1 MEGIVLQTTGS
12 WYLVRTDQGSHQ
24 CRLPGRFKQEENKTT
39 NPIAVGDKVAVA
51 IDTTTGDMVI
61 EAIHPRS
68 NYIVRQSPRQKHYK
82 HIIAANIDRAL
93 LIVTVSQPRTSLGFV
108 DRFLVAAES
117 YHIPVTILVN
127 KIDALRKKDERVL
140 DEILDIYP
148 ALGYPVITASAEQR
162 IGLEEV
168 SALLRDRTTL
178 VAGHSGVG
186 KSTLVNA
193 LNPELSIR
201 TKKISSKWEKGMHT
215 TTFATMYE
223 VFPGSYIIDTP
234 GIKEFFVIEIQP
246 EELSGYFPEMRERVG
261 GCQYNNC
268 LHYNEPG
275 CAIKTA
281 VEQGEIA
288 YSRFENY
295 LNILENIRSVNYWE
309 RL

>member
-24 CRLPGRFKQEENKTT
+24 CRLPGRFKQEESKTT
-39 NPIAVGDKVAVA
+39 NPIAVGDKVTVA

-168 SALLRDRTTL
+168 SALLRDKTTL

-234 GIKEFFVIEIQP
+234 GHQGVFRDRDTTRGALGLLPGDARAGRWLSVQQLPALQRTRLRHQNSSRARRDSIQS
-246 EELSGYFPEMRERVG
+246 L
-261 GCQYNNC
+261 
-268 LHYNEPG
+268 
-275 CAIKTA
+275 
-281 VEQGEIA
+281 
-288 YSRFENY
+288 
-295 LNILENIRSVNYWE
+295 
-309 RL
+309 

>member
-12 WYLVRTDQGSHQ
+12 WYSVRTATGVHQ

-39 NPIAVGDKVAVA
+39 NPIAVGDHVCL
-51 IDTTTGDMVI
+51 TTDPATGDMI
-61 EAIHPRS
+61 IDAIHPRS

-93 LIVTVSQPRTSLGFV
+93 LLVTVSQPRTSLGFV

-127 KIDALRKKDERVL
+127 KIDALRPKDEPVL
-140 DEILDIYP
+140 EEILEIYP
-148 ALGYPVITASAEQR
+148 RLGYPVITASAEQGR
-162 IGLEEV
+162 GLEVV
-168 SALLRDRTTL
+168 SDLLRHKTTL

-193 LNPELSIR
+193 LNPNLNLR

-223 VFPGSYIIDTP
+223 VMPESYIIDTP
-234 GIKEFFVIEIQP
+234 GIKEFFVIEIKP
-246 EELSGYFPEMRERVG
+246 EELSGYFPEMRALAG
-261 GCQYNNC
+261 ACQYNNC
-268 LHYNEPG
+268 QHYTEPG
-275 CAIKTA
+275 CAVKAA
-281 VEQGEIA
+281 VENGEIA
-288 YSRFENY
+288 YRRFENY

>member
-12 WYLVRTDQGSHQ
+12 WYLVRTHQGSHQ
-24 CRLPGRFKQEENKTT
+24 CRLPGRFKQEESKTT
-39 NPIAVGDKVAVA
+39 NPIAVGDKVTVA
-51 IDTTTGDMVI
+51 IDTSTGDMVI
-61 EAIHPRS
+61 EAIHPRN

-127 KIDALRKKDERVL
+127 KIDALRKKDERML

-162 IGLEEV
+162 IGLDEV
-168 SALLRDRTTL
+168 SALLSNKTTL

-223 VFPGSYIIDTP
+223 VFPESYIIDTP
-234 GIKEFFVIEIQP
+234 GIKEFFVIEIKP